1 MPSCSSGSAACPAS
15 SSAFRS
21 SGRSPAG
28 TPSWPGSSTSRRR
41 RRTFVQQDRRHRPPE
56 QVMIAGPSC
65 DGIPIPGGPP
75 VLEGFKKFI
84 LKGNVVDL
92 AVGIVIGAAFAGV
105 ITQFTASFITPLV
118 AAVAGGGID
127 GGTFDINGVTF
138 DVGAFIG
145 AVFSFLVTAAVI
157 YFVV

>member
-1 MPSCSSGSAACPAS
+1 M
-15 SSAFRS
+15 
-21 SGRSPAG
+21 
-28 TPSWPGSSTSRRR
+28 
-41 RRTFVQQDRRHRPPE
+41 
-56 QVMIAGPSC
+56 
-65 DGIPIPGGPP
+65 
-75 VLEGFKKFI
+75 LEGFKKFI

-127 GGTFDINGVTF
+127 GGTFEINGVTF

-145 AVFSFLVTAAVI
+145 AVFSFVVTAAVI
-157 YFVV
+157 YFVVVVPMNALMDRRAKGEEADVEPTNEERIVALLEQIAAQGGGGTDTTTGSF

>member
-1 MPSCSSGSAACPAS
+1 M
-15 SSAFRS
+15 
-21 SGRSPAG
+21 
-28 TPSWPGSSTSRRR
+28 
-41 RRTFVQQDRRHRPPE
+41 
-56 QVMIAGPSC
+56 
-65 DGIPIPGGPP
+65 
-75 VLEGFKKFI
+75 LEGFKKFI

-127 GGTFDINGVTF
+127 GGTFQINGATF

-145 AVFSFLVTAAVI
+145 AVFSFVVTAAVI
-157 YFVV
+157 YFIVVVPMNALMDRRAKGEEADVEPTNEERIVALLEQIAAQGGGGADTPGGSF

>member
-1 MPSCSSGSAACPAS
+1 M
-15 SSAFRS
+15 
-21 SGRSPAG
+21 
-28 TPSWPGSSTSRRR
+28 
-41 RRTFVQQDRRHRPPE
+41 
-56 QVMIAGPSC
+56 
-65 DGIPIPGGPP
+65 
-75 VLEGFKKFI
+75 LEGFKKFI

-157 YFVV
+157 YFVVVVPMNALMDRRAKGEEADVEPTNEERIVALLEQIAAQGNGSPGTGGTTGTGSF